1 MRKSQNQPQSSNLEL
16 VDPAT
21 APKFEFGKP
30 YTFRL
35 RMHVKGPFAG
45 QSLWEGA
52 MLDEKGHTVKVVSDA
67 DKLENCID
75 NFIGELQADG
85 Y

>member
-1 MRKSQNQPQSSNLEL
+1 MQEEPL
-16 VDPAT
+16 VENRIPIPLAT
-21 APKFEFGKP
+21 INKFEFAKP

-35 RMHVKGPFAG
+35 RMHIGGPFAG

-52 MLDEKGHTVKVVSDA
+52 MLDSKGKVLKIISDA
-67 DKLENCID
+67 DKLENCLD
-75 NFIGELQADG
+75 NFVGELQADG